1 MVFSTYQTMMN
12 AIDEAHTE
20 AGKKLFT
27 IGHFDLVIID
37 ESHRSIYKKYQ
48 AIFDYFDALLIGL
61 TATPKDDIDK
71 NTYHI
76 FDLENHV
83 PTYAYD
89 LKEAVADGYL
99 VPYNT
104 VETGLKFIDEGIHYD
119 ELSEEDK
126 EQYEETF
133 ANEEDMP
140 DFISSDKL
148 NTWLF
153 NNDTIDKVLEILME
167 KGIKVEGGD
176 KLGKTIIFAK
186 NHNHAE
192 KIVERFDTLYPH
204 YKGEFARVID
214 NRINYAQDLIDKFS
228 DKAKNPQIAVSVDM
242 LDTGI
247 DIPEIVNL
255 VFFKKVRSKAK
266 FWQMIGRGT
275 RLCPDLFGPGQ
286 DKESFRIFDFCGNF
300 EFFRLH
306 AQGEEVKAVPSITEK
321 IFSVK
326 VELVKELQDIHY
338 QEDRLMEYRESLV
351 EELVTEIGRLNR
363 DSFQVKQHLRFID
376 KYSSKEAWTTLGVI
390 DVTDIKIHLAPLIIP
405 SQEDELAKRFDYLM
419 FTLQLASLVGS
430 SAAYAKSNVIK
441 TAQALSGLG
450 TIPQVAAQAEIIKRV
465 QTDEFWK
472 EADLFQYEMV
482 RVALR
487 DLIKFIEKENSK
499 IYYTNFTDEILYVIE
514 NEGEYTTT
522 DLRSYKKKVD
532 EYIRNN
538 INHVSIHKLKTN
550 KPLTEM
556 DLKSLEYILWNEV
569 GTREEYER
577 EYGDTPLT
585 ILVRQITG
593 LDQQAANEAFSEF
606 LTDENLN
613 SKQIRFV
620 KTIVDYIVKNGHM
633 MDKRVLQEEPFQSI
647 GSITDL
653 FPMERAIRIVHV
665 IDSINKNAIDLYA

>member
-1 MVFSTYQTMMN
+1 
-12 AIDEAHTE
+12 
-20 AGKKLFT
+20 
-27 IGHFDLVIID
+27 
-37 ESHRSIYKKYQ
+37 
-48 AIFDYFDALLIGL
+48 
-61 TATPKDDIDK
+61 
-71 NTYHI
+71 
-76 FDLENHV
+76 
-83 PTYAYD
+83 
-89 LKEAVADGYL
+89 
-99 VPYNT
+99 
-104 VETGLKFIDEGIHYD
+104 
-119 ELSEEDK
+119 
-126 EQYEETF
+126 
-133 ANEEDMP
+133 
-140 DFISSDKL
+140 
-148 NTWLF
+148 
-153 NNDTIDKVLEILME
+153 
-167 KGIKVEGGD
+167 
-176 KLGKTIIFAK
+176 
-186 NHNHAE
+186 
-192 KIVERFDTLYPH
+192 
-204 YKGEFARVID
+204 
-214 NRINYAQDLIDKFS
+214 
-228 DKAKNPQIAVSVDM
+228 
-242 LDTGI
+242 
-247 DIPEIVNL
+247 
-255 VFFKKVRSKAK
+255 
-266 FWQMIGRGT
+266 
-275 RLCPDLFGPGQ
+275 
-286 DKESFRIFDFCGNF
+286 
-300 EFFRLH
+300 
-306 AQGEEVKAVPSITEK
+306 
-321 IFSVK
+321 
-326 VELVKELQDIHY
+326 
-338 QEDRLMEYRESLV
+338 MEYRESLV

-653 FPMERAIRIVHV
+653 FPMERAI
-665 IDSINKNAIDLYA
+665 KNRACDRFYQ

>member
-1 MVFSTYQTMMN
+1 M
-12 AIDEAHTE
+12 
-20 AGKKLFT
+20 
-27 IGHFDLVIID
+27 
-37 ESHRSIYKKYQ
+37 
-48 AIFDYFDALLIGL
+48 
-61 TATPKDDIDK
+61 
-71 NTYHI
+71 
-76 FDLENHV
+76 
-83 PTYAYD
+83 
-89 LKEAVADGYL
+89 
-99 VPYNT
+99 
-104 VETGLKFIDEGIHYD
+104 ETGLKFIDEGIHYD